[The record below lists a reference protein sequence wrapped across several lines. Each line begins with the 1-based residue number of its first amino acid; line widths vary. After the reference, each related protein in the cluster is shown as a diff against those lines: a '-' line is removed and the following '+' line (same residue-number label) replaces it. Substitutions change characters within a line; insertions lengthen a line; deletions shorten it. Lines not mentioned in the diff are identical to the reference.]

1 MHPKHLDKVKKYL
14 EKKAR
19 TRTEMMRHAKD
30 VQQKSKRAIF
40 AYHRENK
47 KQAQDLLKEA
57 QADLVQVRK
66 GIKTIPDMSHAGFYR
81 EAMEEYVEARLYEGF
96 LESRK
101 ILKNNEDWGDNET
114 YIGGL
119 SDTTGEIGRWAIARA
134 TEHDMKSVEVA
145 LVYVN
150 DVVEFFLSLDLTGYL
165 RNKADQAKK
174 NLRNLEKIRYDMSR
188 L

>member
-1 MHPKHLDKVKKYL
+1 MSPKHLEKVKKYL
-14 EKKAR
+14 DKKLKVR
-19 TRTEMMRHAKD
+19 SEMQKHAKD

-40 AYHRENK
+40 AYHRDNA

-57 QADLVQVRK
+57 QSDLVKVRK
-66 GIKTIPDMSHAGFYR
+66 GIKAIPDMSHAGFYR

-101 ILKNNEDWGDNET
+101 ILKNDEEWGDVET

-119 SDTTGEIGRWAIARA
+119 SDATGEVGRWAIARA
-134 TEHDMKSVEVA
+134 TEHDMKSVEAA
-145 LVYVN
+145 LIYVN

-165 RNKADQAKK
+165 RNKGDQAKK
-174 NLRNLEKIRYDMSR
+174 NLRNLEQIRYDMSR